1 MEVKVEVKLT
11 KKEMFNFMM
20 RHNYTTFG
28 GICGILI
35 SLGALVMFIMN
46 FTNDKMSTPY
56 KVALVA
62 IALLFTVIQPIMLY
76 IKSAAQ
82 VKNNGSVNKPLIYS
96 FDSTGITISKGDES
110 VTNKYE
116 DVTKIIST
124 KLSVIIYISKYRAF
138 IIPKS
143 CLENSFE
150 EFKQIL
156 IDNVNCSSITIK

>member
-110 VTNKYE
+110 GTNKYE
-116 DVTKIIST
+116 DVT
-124 KLSVIIYISKYRAF
+124 
-138 IIPKS
+138 
-143 CLENSFE
+143 
-150 EFKQIL
+150 
-156 IDNVNCSSITIK
+156 